1 MKRSRRRRSLVNSP
15 LSKSRK
21 GQNSRM
27 ILSPRTK
34 LCSAA
39 TASQSGNDGDWTI
52 PPRDHPH
59 RRPVRIYAPKAVAV
73 PIRSRAEG
81 GSGHPFRGHLGPCAP
96 CCCFLLG
103 NLLPRLEPNAW
114 VGIRVAPILENREVW
129 KETHRFAG
137 RLWVVGGVLLLPTG
151 LLLEPLALP
160 ICIASLSF
168 LAFVPM
174 IYAHRLR
181 AVLSP

>member
-1 MKRSRRRRSLVNSP
+1 M
-15 LSKSRK
+15 
-21 GQNSRM
+21 
-27 ILSPRTK
+27 
-34 LCSAA
+34 
-39 TASQSGNDGDWTI
+39 
-52 PPRDHPH
+52 
-59 RRPVRIYAPKAVAV
+59 
-73 PIRSRAEG
+73 
-81 GSGHPFRGHLGPCAP
+81 
-96 CCCFLLG
+96 
-103 NLLPRLEPNAW
+103 
-114 VGIRVAPILENREVW
+114 APILENREVW